1 MVNRQQAIDAMLK
14 IARNEVGYLEK
25 GTNANLNSKKD
36 NAGYKNFT
44 KYWAEIKP
52 SWNGEP
58 WCAAYVSWVFMKT
71 FGLEMAQQLLKH
83 WPFVY
88 CPAMVGKF
96 TLHSNPQVGDIVIF
110 FRSGTFAH
118 TGIVYKVEG
127 DRFWTVEG
135 NTSSIDGI
143 VPNGGG
149 VFEKSYLNSSLPGT
163 KFCRP
168 NYDLVVNPDMPIPEI
183 KVEEVVETRRNYL
196 QVGDTGEEVKELQE
210 KLNSLG
216 FKDAYGDMLT
226 IDGEFGNN
234 TLFVVKLAQEKYGL
248 VVDGLAGKN
257 TMQAIDNAIKNK
269 QSAIAIVGN
278 QLIKNAQI
286 HLNNFMGTNLKITGF
301 SNAATKDVFR
311 KAVQYA
317 LNKDYGYNLVIDG
330 IIGTRTNNVLRGTL
344 LKHDSQGLLV
354 TVLEIGMLLNKIDP
368 RGVESPGYFGN
379 GLEAAVKEFQKKNK
393 LVVDGEAGKD
403 TFAKL
408 LK

>member
-1 MVNRQQAIDAMLK
+1 MVNREQAIAAMLK

-25 GTNANLNSKKD
+25 RTNANLNAKTA
-36 NAGYKNFT
+36 NAGYNNFT

-58 WCAAYVSWVFMKT
+58 WCAAYVSWVFMQA
-71 FGLEMAQQLLKH
+71 FGLAMAQQLLKH
-83 WPFVY
+83 WPYVY

-110 FRSGTFAH
+110 FRGGTFAH

-127 DRFWTVEG
+127 DRFWAVEG
-135 NTSSIDGI
+135 NTSSANGI

-149 VFEKSYLNSSLPGT
+149 VFEKSYLNSRLVGT

-168 NYDLVVNPDMPIPEI
+168 NYELVVDTFTVDN
-183 KVEEVVETRRNYL
+183 VEVVEPKRNYL
-196 QVGDTGEEVKELQE
+196 QCGDTGEEVKSLQE
-210 KLNSLG
+210 KLVTLG
-216 FKDAYGDMLT
+216 FKGEDGKKLT
-226 IDGEFGNN
+226 VDGEFGKN
-234 TLFVVKLAQEKYGL
+234 TLFAVKAAQTKYNL

-257 TMQAIDNAIKNK
+257 TITALDNAIKTTT
-269 QSAIAIVGN
+269 SVTAVVGN
-278 QLIKNAQI
+278 QLIKNAQT

-301 SNAATKDVFR
+301 ANAATKDVFR

-317 LNKDYGYNLVIDG
+317 LNKDYGYNLVVDG
-330 IIGTRTNNVLRGTL
+330 VIGTRTNNVLRGTL

-368 RGVESPGYFGN
+368 RGIESPGYFGN

-393 LVVDGEAGKD
+393 LTVDGEAGKD